1 MPWGQRLAMSSSKTS
16 PVCPPAIPSPLTS
29 AHTRA
34 LISFFTLAQSER
46 GGLSWWWSCRHDC
59 QNRGWGAGAAGSLGL
74 RVKERQRQRKK
85 HHHQTASGQIWL
97 LSSAGRVFKRL
108 ACLGRGRH
116 PPVPRYPP
124 WFCHPALHM
133 LNSSQTS
140 SSLWSPDFWTD
151 QNLTFKVKQQ
161 I

>member
-74 RVKERQRQRKK
+74 RVKERQRQRKNTTTRQPLGK
-85 HHHQTASGQIWL
+85 FDSSPQLAEYLKGWHASGGAGTLQSHGTHLDFVTQRFICLIPHRLPQASEVLISELIKTWL
-97 LSSAGRVFKRL
+97 SK
-108 ACLGRGRH
+108 
-116 PPVPRYPP
+116 
-124 WFCHPALHM
+124 
-133 LNSSQTS
+133 
-140 SSLWSPDFWTD
+140 
-151 QNLTFKVKQQ
+151 
-161 I
+161 